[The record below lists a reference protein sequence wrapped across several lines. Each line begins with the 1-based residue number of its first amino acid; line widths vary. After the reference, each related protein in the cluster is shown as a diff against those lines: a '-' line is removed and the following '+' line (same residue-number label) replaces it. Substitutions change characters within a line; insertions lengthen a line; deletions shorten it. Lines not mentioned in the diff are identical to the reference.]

1 MSGQDWFYV
10 TGCDS
15 GFGAECVRI
24 LAKQKRYVFAG
35 HFLED
40 SAAKLKED
48 GEGYIHPLRLDVTNQ
63 ESVDAAAAEIAQVI
77 GGGRLLGLVNN
88 AGVLQ
93 QTGYAEMMPLQAHRT
108 MMEVNYFGLV
118 RVTNSVLPL
127 IRKCEGRIV
136 NTASIAGCV
145 GISCAAGYCASK
157 YAVEGY
163 SDALRREMQSF
174 GVTVHIVEPGIF
186 AGTALYAT
194 AHNSLDKIFANAPQ
208 KLQQDYGVEYKN
220 ATGKDNQLFFGM
232 FNNTDT
238 SKVPKAYVHAL
249 TAKHPQY
256 RYRVG
261 WDSKYVVTVLQWMH
275 ESWQDLTSIPF
286 TAVPASSDSWA
297 RWRAMNR
304 YGGWPLLR
312 RLLLALVGYLMYKH
326 IKQRFTP
333 AA

>member
-63 ESVDAAAAEIAQVI
+63 ESVDAAAEKIKEVL
-77 GGGRLLGLVNN
+77 GRSGRLLGVVNN
-88 AGVLQ
+88 AGLLSQIGFVEL
-93 QTGYAEMMPLQAHRT
+93 MPLENHRR

-174 GVTVHIVEPGIF
+174 GVTVHLVEPGVF
-186 AGTALYAT
+186 AGTGLYAT
-194 AHNSLDKIFANAPQ
+194 FGDGHDKVFSGADP
-208 KLQQDYGVEYKN
+208 KLQQEYGVAYK
-220 ATGKDNQLFFGM
+220 
-232 FNNTDT
+232 DT
-238 SKVPKAYVHAL
+238 
-249 TAKHPQY
+249 T
-256 RYRVG
+256 RR
-261 WDSKYVVTVLQWMH
+261 DSLCM
-275 ESWQDLTSIPF
+275 
-286 TAVPASSDSWA
+286 
-297 RWRAMNR
+297 
-304 YGGWPLLR
+304 
-312 RLLLALVGYLMYKH
+312 
-326 IKQRFTP
+326 
-333 AA
+333 